1 MCRLVVVNAQE
12 WSIQALA
19 KAAGTTSRA
28 LRHYGQLGLL
38 VPSRTG
44 ANGMRYYDAGALVRL
59 QRILLLR
66 ELGLGLPSI
75 AEALA
80 NDGMD
85 MSATVDAL
93 RVHVDLLRQER
104 DRIDRQIS
112 SVATT
117 VLKLEKGEPLMAAE
131 SFAGF
136 DHTRYRDEVI
146 QRWGKDAHES
156 SDRWW
161 RSKTDAQKK
170 AFQQAALDIAA
181 DYGRAH
187 AKGLAVDSPEVQAIV
202 ARHAEWVREGWQGRS
217 WGGKP
222 FEEAFAHLGEMYVA
236 DDRFRANYDVHGTG
250 TTEFA
255 RDAMA
260 VYGRAHR

>member
-1 MCRLVVVNAQE
+1 MGVNAQE
-12 WSIQALA
+12 WSIQDLA
-19 KAAGTTSRA
+19 KAAGTTSRT

-38 VPSRTG
+38 VPNRTG
-44 ANGMRYYDAGALVRL
+44 ANGMRYYDSGALVRL

-66 ELGLGLPSI
+66 ELGLGLAAI

-80 NDGMD
+80 ADGLD
-85 MSATVDAL
+85 MATTVDAL
-93 RVHVDLLRQER
+93 RVHLDLLRQER

-117 VLKLEKGEPLMAAE
+117 VLKLEKGQPLMPAE
-131 SFAGF
+131 SFDGF
-136 DHTRYRDEVI
+136 DHTKYKDEVI
-146 QRWGKDAHES
+146 QRWGKDAYES

-161 RSKTDAQKK
+161 RSKTDAQKQD
-170 AFQQAALDIAA
+170 FQKAALDIAA

-187 AKGLAVDSPEVQAIV
+187 AAGLAVDSPEVQAIV

-222 FEEAFAHLGEMYVA
+222 FEEAFAYLGEMYVS
-236 DDRFRANYDVHGTG
+236 DDRFRASYDIHGVG

-260 VYGRAHR
+260 VYGRAHS